1 MKNIN
6 VIIGKTIR
14 KIRKERR
21 ITQEE
26 LAEYS
31 GIHEKHIG
39 RIEAGKH
46 SVSIDSLQK
55 LAEGLN
61 TSVAE
66 ILRITFEVSKRKS
79 KEEIIISEICSFLR
93 TQSLTKLKVIKNI
106 IFELKKLK

>member
-14 KIRKERR
+14 KIRKGKGL
-21 ITQEE
+21 TQEE

-46 SVSIDSLQK
+46 SINIDSLQK
-55 LAEGLN
+55 LAEALN
-61 TSVAE
+61 TSITE
-66 ILRITFEVSKRKS
+66 ILRIAFEIPNSKNK
-79 KEEIIISEICSFLR
+79 KEVIISEICSFLR
-93 TQSLTKLKVIKNI
+93 TQNLNKLKVIKNI